1 MPAEARRV
9 LITGSTSG
17 IGEATALAFARDGH
31 TVYVNGRDTERT
43 QAAVERIRR
52 AAGPG
57 AGEIRRAVGDVATEQ
72 GANAIFEAAPEVDV
86 LVNNAGIYTETPA
99 FDISDAEW
107 LRHFTVN
114 VLSGVR
120 LTRHYAPAM
129 VERGWGRVVFI
140 SSECALF
147 TPKEM
152 IHYGMTKSAQLS
164 VSRGFALWVAGSGVT
179 VNTVLPGPTRT
190 PGAEDFIAKSYP
202 GLSFEDAE
210 RAYFESY
217 RPTSLIQR
225 FALPDEVANMIRYVG
240 SDGASA
246 TTGAALRVDGG
257 VVPTIP

>member
-1 MPAEARRV
+1 MSSEIRRV
-9 LITGSTSG
+9 LVTGSTSG
-17 IGEATALAFARDGH
+17 IGEATAVAFARDGH
-31 TVYVNGRDTERT
+31 TVYINGRDTERT
-43 QAAVERIRR
+43 RVAAERIT
-52 AAGPG
+52 AASEEGWGTVLPV
-57 AGEIRRAVGDVATEQ
+57 AGDVATAE
-72 GANAIFEAAPEVDV
+72 GAQSVFEAIPELDV

-99 FDISDAEW
+99 FEISDEEW
-107 LRHFTVN
+107 LRHFEVN

-120 LTRHYAPAM
+120 LTRHYAPGM
-129 VERGWGRVVFI
+129 VSGGWGRVIFI

-152 IHYGMTKSAQLS
+152 IHYGMTKAAQLS

-190 PGAEDFIAKSYP
+190 PGAEDFISKSYP
-202 GLSFEDAE
+202 GLSFKDAE
-210 RAYFESY
+210 QRYFQSY

-225 FALPDEVANMIRYVG
+225 FALPSEVANMIRYVG
-240 SDGASA
+240 SDEASA